1 LEALLGKI
9 SHLKDLVLTDLKT
22 YNSNISDM
30 LPTISAGDYML
41 VYNMLSFTIAAMLA
55 AFVFFIL
62 GQQRVAP
69 KYRISLIVSAL
80 VVGIA
85 AYHYFRITHSWESA
99 YTLTGAT
106 YSASGTPFNDAYRYV
121 DWLLTVP
128 LLLVELI
135 LVLSMARDKSG
146 PLLTKLAVAAVLMI
160 ALGYPGE
167 IMAFEDKTLMGA
179 YGLWGTLSSIP
190 FAYILYVLWTE
201 LGSSM
206 GNQPERVGVLFRNMR
221 LLLLLTW
228 GFYPIVY
235 CLPFFGM
242 DPAQAVVGIQVG
254 YAIADVAAKAGY
266 GVMIYAI
273 AREKSLAEGYEPS

>member
-1 LEALLGKI
+1 M
-9 SHLKDLVLTDLKT
+9 S
-22 YNSNISDM
+22 

-41 VYNMLSFTIAAMLA
+41 VYNMLSFTIAAMMA
-55 AFVFFIL
+55 AFAFFIM

-69 KYRISLIVSAL
+69 KYRISLMVSAL

-85 AYHYFRITHSWESA
+85 AYHYFRIFHSWETA
-99 YTLTGAT
+99 YMMAGDT
-106 YSASGTPFNDAYRYV
+106 YVASGIPFNDAYRYV

-128 LLLVELI
+128 LLLVELV
-135 LVLSMARDKSG
+135 LVLSIAREKSG
-146 PLLTKLAVAAVLMI
+146 ALLSKLSIAAVLMI

-167 IMAFEDKTLMGA
+167 VMAYGDKTLFGA

-201 LGSSM
+201 LGAAM
-206 GNQPERVGVLFRNMR
+206 GNQPDRVKLLFGNMR
-221 LLLLLTW
+221 LLLLATW

-235 CLPFFGM
+235 CFPFIGM
-242 DPAQAVVGIQVG
+242 DPTQAIVGIQVG
-254 YAIADVAAKAGY
+254 YAVADVLAKAAY

-273 AREKSLAEGYEPS
+273 AREKSTAEGFELKAA